1 MDTIPLSHLANTL
14 TLIEY
19 CVYSLI
25 LTDGVGDADR
35 ECAAIL
41 AVSQRV
47 EGVRGLPRLRYE
59 EADVVPAKRGEG
71 TR

>member
-1 MDTIPLSHLANTL
+1 MDTIPLSHLAN

-71 TR
+71 TP